1 MWGELCS
8 MKLTHDCCLF
18 PRQISFKHWLDFKG
32 FNLAYDSPCQFA
44 QLLSVLLW
52 WRLLGYQTDKKRT
65 KCLIP
70 SSLSSNAGL
79 ISPGSGASLVGL
91 RDRDECLA
99 SPGASPSPLRPFISF
114 HEGLFRFSASSF
126 NRLKTGHLQ
135 KNKNARNT
143 RPVKE
148 TQVYT
153 VPKKNKNV
161 KTRQHVGVFGWD
173 RWVYLKLLICCLYLY
188 FVLSLF
194 ALHETHNWLNP
205 NYPLCSWF
213 L

>member
-1 MWGELCS
+1 MWGGLCS

-153 VPKKNKNV
+153 VPKKKQKRKNTSTCRSV
-161 KTRQHVGVFGWD
+161 WMRQM
-173 RWVYLKLLICCLYLY
+173 
-188 FVLSLF
+188 SLF
-194 ALHETHNWLNP
+194 ETPYL
-205 NYPLCSWF
+205 LFVSVLRLITVCTARDSQ
-213 L
+213 LT